1 MTDLLEDPED
11 VNRAQHRIASTNQRA
26 TNMDNMSHNVV
37 GAVWRWG
44 MREKWSKIKPK
55 SRTREAS
62 VEVLAV
68 LDQPHS
74 LGLLP
79 EATVLDVPLGL
90 YPCEVER
97 KRDVFNSETR
107 WLLSGQYV
115 KGVGDIYVSLSTAG
129 DFLGCLVFGLSGER
143 RRAERA
149 KRNMREHV
157 RSVGTAVFLE
167 R

>member
-11 VNRAQHRIASTNQRA
+11 VNRAQHRIASTNQHA

-107 WLLSGQYV
+107 WLRERRGRHV
-115 KGVGDIYVSLSTAG
+115 CFAIYSRG
-129 DFLGCLVFGLSGER
+129 FLGVFGLWSFGR
-143 RRAERA
+143 TPTGGKGKA
-149 KRNMREHV
+149 KHEGTCKISRNCC
-157 RSVGTAVFLE
+157 LP
-167 R
+167 